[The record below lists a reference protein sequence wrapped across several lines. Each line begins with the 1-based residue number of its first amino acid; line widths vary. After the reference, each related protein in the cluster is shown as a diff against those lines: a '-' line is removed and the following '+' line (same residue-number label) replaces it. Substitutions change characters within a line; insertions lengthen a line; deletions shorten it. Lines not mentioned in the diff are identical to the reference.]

1 MKLQKYLLK
10 AFFKT
15 SNGVDFDLLPIFEIS
30 KEEVLRKLNENINL
44 HKNFSLYNFDWCSD
58 EIAELGMPEIM
69 TVSEFWK
76 EDGYV

>member
-10 AFFKT
+10 AFFNTKH
-15 SNGVDFDLLPIFEIS
+15 GADFDLVPIFEVS
-30 KEEVLRKLNENINL
+30 KEEVLRKLNENL
-44 HKNFSLYNFDWCSD
+44 SLYEKFTLYNFDWDSK
-58 EIAELGMPEIM
+58 EIAEFGMPEIM

>member
-15 SNGVDFDLLPIFEIS
+15 STGVDFELLPIFEVS
-30 KEEVLRKLNENINL
+30 KEEVLRKLNENISL
-44 HKNFSLYNFDWCSD
+44 YENFTLYNFDWNST
-58 EIAELGMPEIM
+58 EIAELGMTDIM